1 MYEVVFGRQTNRWQ
15 QILELFNLKDIYYAP
30 EYVLSALKLD
40 PGEAMFFYYIDE
52 DGHGEVV
59 YPFIKRQ
66 LMENGS
72 LFYDITT
79 PFGYGGPALRNNTDA
94 QKLASNFLRVFGDYC
109 KAENIVAEYIRFHP
123 VLNNA
128 EFFSKHLDLISV
140 SDTYTLQLNAY
151 LSESDQAGADRVNG
165 ADASG
170 LTFKKLGTVKHM
182 FDFLVL
188 YYSTVRQSE
197 ETDSYYF
204 FTNDYFESLVSALGP
219 ELHLFGAYKDNK
231 LLTASYV
238 LTKGETIYHHL
249 SGKSEGADLEEA
261 ETMLVNSI
269 AEWGAYN
276 GFQYFHLAGKQPGY
290 LAAADVNVNKPYA
303 VSSSPFFIAR
313 LVHDPDA
320 YISTHPIEETELI
333 RRYGNI

>member
-1 MYEVVFGRQTNRWQ
+1 MYEVVFASQTNRWQ
-15 QILELFNLKDIYYAP
+15 QILDLFNLKDIYYTS
-30 EYVLSALKLD
+30 EYLLSALKLD
-40 PGEAMFFYYIDE
+40 PGEAMLFYYTDE
-52 DGHGEVV
+52 EGHGEIV

-72 LFYDITT
+72 MFYDITT
-79 PFGYGGPALRNNTDA
+79 PFGYGGPILKNNNDGH
-94 QKLASNFLRVFGDYC
+94 KLASNFLRAFGDYC
-109 KAENIVAEYIRFHP
+109 KAEKIVAEYIRFHP

-128 EFFSKHLDLISV
+128 EPFSKQLDLITV
-140 SDTYTLQLNAY
+140 YDTYTLQLNAY
-151 LSESDQAGADRVNG
+151 LSESDQAGAERVNG
-165 ADASG
+165 ADVSG
-170 LTFKKLGTVKHM
+170 LIFKKLGTVKHM

-249 SGKSEGADLEEA
+249 SGKSEDADLVEA
-261 ETMLVNSI
+261 ETVLLNNI

-276 GFQYFHLAGKQPGY
+276 GFRYFHLAGKQPRSP
-290 LAAADVNVNKPYA
+290 AAAKENANKPYA
-303 VSSSPFFIAR
+303 VSKSKFFIAR
-313 LVHDPDA
+313 QVHNPDA
-320 YISTHPIEETELI
+320 YILSHPIEETELI

>member
-1 MYEVVFGRQTNRWQ
+1 MYELVFASQTNRWQ
-15 QILELFNLKDIYYAP
+15 QILDLFKLKDIFYAR

-40 PGEAMFFYYIDE
+40 PGEAMLFYYTDE
-52 DGHGEVV
+52 DGHGEIA

-66 LMENGS
+66 LEENDS
-72 LFYDITT
+72 LLYDITT
-79 PFGYGGPALRNNTDA
+79 PFGYGGPVLKIHNDSH
-94 QKLASNFLRVFGDYC
+94 KLAANFLRIFGEFC
-109 KAENIVAEYIRFHP
+109 KTEKIVAEYIRFHP
-123 VLNNA
+123 VLDNA
-128 EFFSKHLDLISV
+128 EFFEKQLDLISV
-140 SDTYTLQLNAY
+140 YDTYTLQLNAY
-151 LSESDQAGADRVNG
+151 LSESDQAGADRANG

-170 LTFKKLGTVKHM
+170 LIFKKLGTVKHM

-231 LLTASYV
+231 LLAATYV

-249 SGKSEGADLEEA
+249 SGKAEGADLVDA
-261 ETMLVNSI
+261 ETVLMNNI

-276 GFQYFHLAGKQPGY
+276 GFSYFHLAGKQPGY
-290 LAAADVNVNKPYA
+290 LAASDVDVNKPYA
-303 VSSSPFFIAR
+303 VSSAPFFIAR
-313 LVHDPDA
+313 LVHDPEA

-333 RRYGNI
+333 KRYGNI